1 MVCAVVLGSKAE
13 CSSASWETS
22 MCSRSFDLFR
32 QFGEKSPSQPL

>member
-13 CSSASWETS
+13 RSSASSEAY

-32 QFGEKSPSQPL
+32 QLGEKSPSQPL